1 MKKVEDRELYTII
14 SSTSNIVIEILI
26 ELGLTTSEVEI
37 LRVLETRIWEGSCLL
52 TALTYSLLF

>member
-37 LRVLETRIWEGSCLL
+37 LRVLETRI
-52 TALTYSLLF
+52 